1 MKKLAALIAV
11 LVTAGCSTPS
21 QLVYSSGFSFSP
33 YDYVVVAKPDSR
45 ATSPSLY
52 GMDVELANLLSR
64 YNFKVVGDNEYSSFS
79 PENKAKTL
87 AARLAINASDKRINM
102 SVSFD
107 DLVSGR
113 TGASVTTYTKGKIFK
128 LADRTKAFDNAA
140 KEIVAAFEHDK
151 GLTITEKKR

>member
-1 MKKLAALIAV
+1 V

-33 YDYVVVAKPDSR
+33 YDYVVVAKPDPR
-45 ATSPSLY
+45 ATTSASLY

-64 YNFKVVGDNEYSSFS
+64 YNFKVVGDSEYSNFS

-107 DLVSGR
+107 ELVSGR
-113 TGASVTTYTKGKIFK
+113 TVASVTTYTKGKIFK
-128 LADRTKAFDNAA
+128 LNDRTKAFDNAA

-151 GLTITEKKR
+151 GLTI